1 MVLQKISPDAFSW
14 QKYRHFDVQKNGRVI
29 SIKKLHYVFFLSVN
43 GRAERRFVT
52 PVRWIANYYRT
63 QTNTLGELVD
73 ALLIL
78 SWWRHRMQHF
88 SRYWHFVRGIPRS
101 PANSPHKGQ
110 WRRALMFSLICANRL
125 LSKQWRRW
133 GFRTSSRSLWRHHNG
148 LDTCYIFVMDA
159 NIVKPHYIQWLSS
172 WDFR

>member
-14 QKYRHFDVQKNGRVI
+14 QKYRHFDWNFTKVCSPRICHSDVQKNGRVI
-29 SIKKLHYVFFLSVN
+29 SIKKLHYFFKFWN

-52 PVRWIANYYRT
+52 PVRWIANYDRT
-63 QTNTLGELVD
+63 HTKTLGEL
-73 ALLIL
+73 AATLLIL

-88 SRYWHFVRGIPRS
+88 SRYWPFVRGIPRS
-101 PANSPHKGQ
+101 PANSPHKCQ
-110 WRRALMFSLICANRL
+110 WRQALMFSLICANKL

-148 LDTCYIFVMDA
+148 LDTCYIFVM
-159 NIVKPHYIQWLSS
+159 
-172 WDFR
+172 